1 MWYERNKSLEAEG
14 KVKTL
19 GLIQEQHPDRC
30 RLFMQ
35 WKQMDFP
42 ILVDSLN
49 LLDVAVVPMMV
60 LIDEAGVV
68 QAIRPDEKALAEFVA
83 APPAAVPLVPP
94 PSGARNVF
102 DMANRLILF
111 GQPDGLD
118 RAINMYEQQCS
129 DVPEDSRAQFRLGVS
144 YRRRFDNPETRRSG
158 DFAKSIEH
166 WERALALNPNQ
177 YIWRRRIQQYGPRLD
192 KPYPFYDWVSEA
204 QRDIKARGEE
214 PVPLAVALSGAE
226 VAMPERGGGDTGEA
240 STAAQVEPDP
250 ADQIDHDV
258 DSLFLIESVVVHDTG
273 KGQRAARVHV
283 LLTPSREAGAKW
295 NDEAGPSV
303 VWIDPPQGWRVD
315 RRLLT
320 LEAPADGSLTEPRS
334 VEFEVRPIAPSEESG
349 RAELSDSPLV
359 RGYVLFNVCYG
370 TEGICTYLRRGFQIR
385 VQWAE

>member
-49 LLDVAVVPMMV
+49 LLDVTVVPMMV

-68 QAIRPDEKALAEFVA
+68 QAIRPDEKGLAEFVA

-118 RAINMYEQQCS
+118 RAISMYEQQCT
-129 DVPEDSRAQFRLGVS
+129 DVSEDSRAHFRLGVS
-144 YRRRFDNPETRRSG
+144 YRRRFDNPETRRTG

-214 PVPLAVALSGAE
+214 PVPLAVALSGSE
-226 VAMPERGGGDTGEA
+226 VAMPERGGGDAGEA
-240 STAAQVEPDP
+240 SKEAPIEPDP
-250 ADQIDHDV
+250 AGRIDHDQ
-258 DSLFLIESVVVHDTG
+258 DSLFSIESVVVHATA
-273 KGQRAARVHV
+273 KGNRVARVHV
-283 LLTPSREAGAKW
+283 LLTPSGEAGAKW

-315 RRLLT
+315 QRLLA
-320 LEAPADGSLTEPRS
+320 LVPPAGGSFTEPRS

-349 RAELSDSPLV
+349 KAESNDSPV
-359 RGYVLFNVCYG
+359 IRGYALYHVCHG
-370 TEGICTYLRRGFQIR
+370 ADGVCRYLRQDYQVR
-385 VQWAE
+385 VQSAK